1 MRYKTSISYKNYI
14 DWTITNS
21 NSAIVKINSRND
33 LINLSEKL
41 NPDLSGLFFQQ
52 EIFFIWPFQ
61 IYNWIYN
68 YYHSGATF
76 M

>member
-1 MRYKTSISYKNYI
+1 LKQDKKTSISYKNYI

-52 EIFFIWPFQ
+52 EVFFIGPFQ
-61 IYNWIYN
+61 IYN
-68 YYHSGATF
+68 YYHSSATF